1 MTLELNKQQLFQL
14 QELIFDEIDKVGGYD
29 QLSDELEDILQQIKI
44 LKNKSLQ
51 S

>member
-1 MTLELNKQQLFQL
+1 MNLELNKQQLVQL

-44 LKNKSLQ
+44 LKNNN
-51 S
+51 

>member
-1 MTLELNKQQLFQL
+1 MNLELNKQQLLQL

-44 LKNKSLQ
+44 LKNKFLQ